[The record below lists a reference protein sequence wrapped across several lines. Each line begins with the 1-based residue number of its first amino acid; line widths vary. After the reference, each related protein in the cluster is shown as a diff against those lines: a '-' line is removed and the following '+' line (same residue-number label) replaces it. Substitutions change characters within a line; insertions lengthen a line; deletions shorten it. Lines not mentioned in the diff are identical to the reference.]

1 MGVRSSAGGSL
12 PFCPLAP
19 VSLVA
24 VSQLGL
30 TRRRRMR
37 PKPFGAISCIP
48 DGASPAPTLASTS
61 LPRHCTG
68 NAASSVRYSRHN
80 ACRARLAHLP
90 IAHVACLSVCL
101 SLCRSQQ
108 RESLRET
115 HHCRHLPTS
124 HLPFRLLLLQDS
136 RPVSLLLFTTPM
148 TLPSMYLLPPA
159 VSRPSLCPRTAP
171 LILATSP
178 LFRLPLPQSTNIA
191 LYLVMSDTVPSD
203 NRRTQKC
210 LTLTDRLPGHLTYY
224 CTAVLRVFSRLV
236 DTVETT

>member
-1 MGVRSSAGGSL
+1 MRVWEWSVGVLSSAGGSL

-80 ACRARLAHLP
+80 ACRARHAHLP
-90 IAHVACLSVCL
+90 IAHVACLSVC
-101 SLCRSQQ
+101 RSADHSTE
-108 RESLRET
+108 RERVSERHITAVTYL
-115 HHCRHLPTS
+115 HHTS
-124 HLPFRLLLLQDS
+124 HS
-136 RPVSLLLFTTPM
+136 SSSSSKT
-148 TLPSMYLLPPA
+148 
-159 VSRPSLCPRTAP
+159 
-171 LILATSP
+171 I
-178 LFRLPLPQSTNIA
+178 I
-191 LYLVMSDTVPSD
+191 
-203 NRRTQKC
+203 
-210 LTLTDRLPGHLTYY
+210 DRLSSSTLYP
-224 CTAVLRVFSRLV
+224 
-236 DTVETT
+236 

>member
-1 MGVRSSAGGSL
+1 MRVWEWSVGVLSSAGGSL

-80 ACRARLAHLP
+80 ACRARHAHLP
-90 IAHVACLSVCL
+90 IAHVAWLSGCLSADH
-101 SLCRSQQ
+101 SREREESQ
-108 RESLRET
+108 RD
-115 HHCRHLPTS
+115 TS
-124 HLPFRLLLLQDS
+124 
-136 RPVSLLLFTTPM
+136 
-148 TLPSMYLLPPA
+148 LPSPTYITPPIPP
-159 VSRPSLCPRTAP
+159 PSSCSSKTADRISPP
-171 LILATSP
+171 LHSTHDSP
-178 LFRLPLPQSTNIA
+178 LH
-191 LYLVMSDTVPSD
+191 VP
-203 NRRTQKC
+203 
-210 LTLTDRLPGHLTYY
+210 P
-224 CTAVLRVFSRLV
+224 TASSL
-236 DTVETT
+236 

>member
-1 MGVRSSAGGSL
+1 MLSSAGGSL

-80 ACRARLAHLP
+80 ACRARHAHLP
-90 IAHVACLSVCL
+90 IAHVACLSVC
-101 SLCRSQQ
+101 RSADHSTERE
-108 RESLRET
+108 RESQRDT
-115 HHCRHLPTS
+115 SLPSPTYIT
-124 HLPFRLLLLQDS
+124 PPIPPPAPPRQ
-136 RPVSLLLFTTPM
+136 PIVSLLLFTLPM

-191 LYLVMSDTVPSD
+191 L
-203 NRRTQKC
+203 
-210 LTLTDRLPGHLTYY
+210 
-224 CTAVLRVFSRLV
+224 
-236 DTVETT
+236 